1 MDKSRNFALALLA
14 AMAATFAM
22 AQNTPESQMEKLN
35 RGVVVVP
42 ATTGGSNNFISW
54 RMFGTDD
61 DNTTFAILR
70 NGVAIASN
78 ISEKTNYVDKSGT
91 ASSAYQ
97 IVTKQDGV
105 AIDTTEAV
113 SRWSSVYKTIQ
124 LDRPAEGTTPSG
136 DSYTYTPNDCS
147 VGDVDGDGEYEIV
160 VKWDPSNSKDNS
172 QSGYTGNVYLDCY
185 KLDATKLWRIDLGKN
200 IRAGAHYTQFL
211 VYDFDCDGKAELIC
225 KTAPGSIDGTGVY
238 VNQAAT
244 DEGILS
250 ADNTVDWRN
259 SSGKIKGGQEY
270 LTVFNGYTGKAIH
283 TIYYNPN
290 RATGYGGA
298 PTWTFNWDDRSGKT
312 DTEYGNRGER
322 YLATVAYLAGADER
336 PSAVMCRGYY
346 TYAFLWAVDFDGEK
360 LQQRWLHSS
369 KSKTSYT
376 VTDSNGDTQSYTPPT
391 ATRGS
396 GSNTAYSN
404 GNHNLSCAD
413 VDGDGCDE
421 IVWGSC
427 AIDQDGTLLYA
438 TGYGHGDAMHLSD
451 LVPDRPGLEVFEVH
465 EGSPYGWDV
474 HDAATGEILLSST
487 GSSDNGRG
495 LAADVDQ
502 SNRGF
507 EFWSSNDGTI
517 RSATTGEKAN
527 SNSGTTNFRAYWD
540 GDLLDELLD
549 GGKMDK
555 VGSGRIYPTSSKNF
569 YSFGSSCNSTKATPN
584 LSADI
589 LGDWREEIILHGDDN
604 LVIFTTNVE
613 SDYRAPTLMHDH
625 VYRLGVAW
633 QNVAYNQPPH
643 LGYYLPDLFKTQY
656 VNIDGYTGEFIQ
668 EVALGDSI
676 ETICRHWK
684 NCASPSLIASIA
696 PDGTDTK
703 STVMEGFKFTKD
715 VLKAKTFKL
724 EGKPTE
730 LGTYK
735 FVIKSGKNNVDATV
749 RTDTIV
755 ITCVNPTGIAN
766 IESGDK
772 AAWAAIASGT
782 IDDGLTL
789 KFNVKNGTEQVRV
802 SIYDAAGSKVGV
814 REYSIAGT
822 ATKTI
827 SGLGRLQSG
836 VYLVKVESS
845 TESLTK
851 KVIKR

>member
-1 MDKSRNFALALLA
+1 MNKSRLYALAVLT
-14 AMAATFAM
+14 AMAATNIE
-22 AQNTPESQMEKLN
+22 AQITPASQMEKLN

-42 ATTGGSNNFISW
+42 ATSGGSNNFISW
-54 RMFGTDD
+54 RLFGTDD
-61 DNTTFAILR
+61 DNTTFTILR
-70 NGVAIASN
+70 NGASIAAN
-78 ISEKTNYVDKSGT
+78 ITDKTNYVDKSGT
-91 ASSAYQ
+91 ASSTYQ

-105 AIDTTEAV
+105 AVDTTEAV
-113 SRWSSVYKTIQ
+113 SRWSSVYKKIQ
-124 LDRPAEGTTPSG
+124 LDRPAGATSPSG
-136 DSYTYTPNDCS
+136 EAYTYTPSDCS

-211 VYDFDCDGKAELIC
+211 VYDFDGDGKAELIC
-225 KTAPGSIDGTGVY
+225 KTAQGSIDGTGVY

-244 DEGILS
+244 DDEIKS
-250 ADNTVDWRN
+250 ADNTTDWRN
-259 SSGKIKGGQEY
+259 SSGKVKGGQEY
-270 LTVFNGYTGKAIH
+270 LTVFNGLTGKAIH
-283 TIYYNPN
+283 TIFYNPN

-298 PTWTFNWDDRSGKT
+298 PSWTFNWDDRSGKN

-322 YLATVAYLAGADER
+322 YLATVAYLAGQDER

-346 TYAFLWAVDFDGEK
+346 TFAFLWAVDFDGEK
-360 LQQRWLHSS
+360 LQQRWFHSS
-369 KSKTSYT
+369 KSKTTYS
-376 VTDSNGDTQSYTPPT
+376 VTDSDGNTQSYTAPT

-396 GSNTAYSN
+396 GSNTAYGN

-427 AIDQDGTLLYA
+427 GIDHDGTLLYA
-438 TGYGHGDAMHLSD
+438 TGYGHGDAIHMSD
-451 LVPDRPGLEVFEVH
+451 LVPDHPGLEVFEVH
-465 EGSPYGWDV
+465 EGSPYGWDI

-487 GSSDNGRG
+487 GGSDNGRG
-495 LAADVDQ
+495 MSADVDL

-507 EFWSSNDGTI
+507 EFWSANDKTI
-517 RSATTGEKAN
+517 RSATTGDEAN
-527 SNSGTTNFRAYWD
+527 SSSGSTNFRVYWD

-549 GGKMDK
+549 GGKLDK
-555 VGSGRIYPTSSKNF
+555 VGSGRIYPTNNKNF
-569 YSFGSSCNSTKATPN
+569 YDFGSSCNSTKATPN

-604 LVIFTTNVE
+604 LVVFTTNVE
-613 SDYRAPTLMHDH
+613 SDYRVPTLMHDH

-656 VNIDGYTGEFIQ
+656 VNVDGYNGELKQ

-684 NCASPSLIASIA
+684 YCGSPSLIASIA

-703 STVMEGFKFTKD
+703 STVMEGFKFTRD
-715 VLKAKTFKL
+715 VLLKKTFKL
-724 EGKPTE
+724 EGKPSE

-735 FVIKSGKNNVDATV
+735 FVIQSGKNNVDGTV
-749 RTDTIV
+749 RTDTIL
-755 ITCVNPTGIAN
+755 ITCVSPSG
-766 IESGDK
+766 IESVETGGK
-772 AAWAAIASGT
+772 AAWAAITNGT
-782 IDDGLTL
+782 IDNSVTL
-789 KFNVKNGTEQVRV
+789 NFNVEHGSEPISVA
-802 SIYDAAGSKVGV
+802 IYNAAGAKVCS
-814 REYSIAGT
+814 REYNIAGK

-827 SGLGRLQSG
+827 GGLGRLQSG
-836 VYLVKVESS
+836 VYVVTVESS
-845 TESLTK
+845 TQSLTK
-851 KVIKR
+851 KLIKR